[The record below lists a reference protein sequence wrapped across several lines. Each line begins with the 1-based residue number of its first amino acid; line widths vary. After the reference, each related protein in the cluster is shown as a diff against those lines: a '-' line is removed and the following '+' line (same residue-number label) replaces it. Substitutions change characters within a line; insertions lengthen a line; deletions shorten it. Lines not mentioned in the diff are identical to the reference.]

1 MLERKSVDYELTT
14 VLPGT
19 QRVHLRLVGFR
30 GGTVPALRLDGHRVQ
45 GSWNIAR
52 ALERRRP
59 SPSLFPAD
67 ANLRVLADAAE
78 RWGDEVLQMVP
89 RRIIRWGLVQH
100 VELRRWISEE
110 SGVPGAGVSARLG
123 APAAVY
129 YARAVG
135 ADEPAV
141 RRALDELPGMLDRVD
156 ALLADG
162 VLVPAAPT
170 AATLQVLCSVRALE
184 GFADLREQVAPR
196 ASAAA
201 ARELFPDYPAVPAF
215 LPREWL
221 TPASSGAP

>member
-1 MLERKSVDYELTT
+1 MLERKGVDYELAS

-19 QRVHLRLVGFR
+19 QRVHLRLAGFR
-30 GGTVPALRLDGHRVQ
+30 GGTVPALKLDGRRVQ

-67 ANLRVLADAAE
+67 ENARVLAEAAE

-110 SGVPGAGVSARLG
+110 SDVPGAGVTARLSV
-123 APAAVY
+123 PAAVY
-129 YARAVG
+129 YARVVG

-141 RRALDELPGMLDRVD
+141 RRTLEELPGTLDRVD

-201 ARELFPDYPAVPAF
+201 ARELFPEYPAVPAF

-221 TPASSGAP
+221 S